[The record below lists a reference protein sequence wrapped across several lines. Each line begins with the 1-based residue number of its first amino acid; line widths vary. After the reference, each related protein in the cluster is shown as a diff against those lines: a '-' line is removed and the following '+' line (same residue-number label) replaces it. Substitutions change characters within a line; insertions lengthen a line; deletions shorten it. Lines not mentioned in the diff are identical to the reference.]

1 MGEVRQVP
9 ITANGRMH
17 GKLTSYADLRQ
28 HRAVSHIIRNHST
41 NKQDIREVARDAID
55 WRCVGAILDAGCGY
69 GWFEQVLDGPFE
81 YAVGIDTLG
90 ENEQPFIDAA
100 TRIAKRAEFR
110 ELHLPCPTG
119 FPSGH
124 FDLVVAGYSLYFF
137 PEALPELAR
146 VLAPDGLFLAITH
159 SERML
164 EEGERFFR
172 FTNLR
177 SLIRRFS
184 AEDGE
189 RVLKTCFAKVS
200 WIDYP
205 NRLVFDREDA
215 ADLEAY
221 VFFKNEFV
229 SRDADPAE
237 VHERLLQELRFSGA
251 LSFNKD
257 DRIFLARK

>member
-1 MGEVRQVP
+1 
-9 ITANGRMH
+9 
-17 GKLTSYADLRQ
+17 
-28 HRAVSHIIRNHST
+28 
-41 NKQDIREVARDAID
+41 VAGAAID
-55 WRCVGAILDAGCGY
+55 WRYVGTILDAGCGY
-69 GWFEQVLDGPFE
+69 GWFEQVLDGPFDLV
-81 YAVGIDTLG
+81 VGIDTLR
-90 ENEQPFIDAA
+90 ENEEPFMGVA
-100 TRIAKRAEFR
+100 TRIAKKAEFR
-110 ELHLPCPTG
+110 ELHLPCATG
-119 FPSGH
+119 LPSGC

-189 RVLKTCFAKVS
+189 RVLKACFGRVT

-205 NRLVFDREDA
+205 NRLVFNREDT

-221 VFFKNEFV
+221 VFFKHEFV

-237 VHERLLQELRFSGA
+237 VHERLLQELRSGSA